1 MFYFWNILSRHKAY
15 INKKTH
21 KHKTRTGK
29 KVAETYLQKK
39 NVFKS
44 YHIMIIIIFLT
55 FILSNLF
62 FVRTTRIA
70 EKERAWK
77 RGKTQGQREKKT
89 GKGNKKEEKK
99 HGKRAKKTNVNKER
113 DEEEEETE
121 TYERW
126 DENEEP
132 ENKFEEEEDE

>member
-1 MFYFWNILSRHKAY
+1 MFYFWNILTKHKAH
-15 INKKTH
+15 INKT
-21 KHKTRTGK
+21 TRTRQRLAK
-29 KVAETYLQKK
+29 KLLRLIYKK

-55 FILSNLF
+55 FILSDLF